1 MKRSLAGVI
10 SCEIFV
16 VNAYNIIHK
25 QQYVGPFESERSMPY
40 TDGHETSF
48 QMCENDIFSHRK
60 GTSNLG
66 HNEVLKMIV
75 QQHFFF
81 TTPK

>member
-1 MKRSLAGVI
+1 MHCALAGVI

-48 QMCENDIFSHRK
+48 QMCENDIFHIERE
-60 GTSNLG
+60 L
-66 HNEVLKMIV
+66 VI
-75 QQHFFF
+75 
-81 TTPK
+81 

>member
-1 MKRSLAGVI
+1 MCNFVTACIVQRSLADII
-10 SCEIFV
+10 SCGIFV

-48 QMCENDIFSHRK
+48 QMCENDIIHIER
-60 GTSNLG
+60 
-66 HNEVLKMIV
+66 EQVI
-75 QQHFFF
+75 
-81 TTPK
+81 